1 MFNRLN
7 FKKFAASAD
16 WIKSELE
23 NSIQSQ
29 ASKKNEAEKDSTL
42 NSDNYSA
49 NISFEDR
56 ESGKYD
62 SILNNSQEF
71 NKDILSD
78 AENKSNVVNDLNKK
92 ISILE
97 SSGKKNKANALRMA
111 VGKISDPLV
120 TSDLNKFT
128 RDVAK
133 QTSIVH

>member
-29 ASKKNEAEKDSTL
+29 ASKKNEVEKDSTL

-92 ISILE
+92 ISMLE

-111 VGKISDPLV
+111 VGKLSDPLV

>member
-29 ASKKNEAEKDSTL
+29 ASKKNEVEKDSTL

-49 NISFEDR
+49 NVSFEDR

-111 VGKISDPLV
+111 VGKISDPLA

>member
-29 ASKKNEAEKDSTL
+29 ASNKNEVEKDSTL

-49 NISFEDR
+49 NVSFEDR

>member
-29 ASKKNEAEKDSTL
+29 ASNKNEVEKDSTL

-133 QTSIVH
+133 QTAIVH

>member
-29 ASKKNEAEKDSTL
+29 ASKKNEVEKDSTL

-49 NISFEDR
+49 NVSFEDR

-111 VGKISDPLV
+111 VGKISDPLL

>member
-29 ASKKNEAEKDSTL
+29 ASKKNEVEKDSTL

-49 NISFEDR
+49 NVSFEDR

-97 SSGKKNKANALRMA
+97 SSGKRNKANALRMA

>member
-29 ASKKNEAEKDSTL
+29 ASKKNEVEKDSTL

-78 AENKSNVVNDLNKK
+78 AENKSKVVNDLNKK

-97 SSGKKNKANALRMA
+97 SSGKRNKANALRMA

>member
-29 ASKKNEAEKDSTL
+29 ASNKNEVEKDSTL

>member
-7 FKKFAASAD
+7 FKKFAVSAD

-29 ASKKNEAEKDSTL
+29 ASKKNEVEKDSTL

-49 NISFEDR
+49 NVSFEDR

-97 SSGKKNKANALRMA
+97 SSGKRNKANALRMA

>member
-7 FKKFAASAD
+7 FKKFAASSD

-29 ASKKNEAEKDSTL
+29 ASKKNKVEKDSTL

>member
-29 ASKKNEAEKDSTL
+29 ASKKNEVEKDSTL
-42 NSDNYSA
+42 NSDNYAA

-97 SSGKKNKANALRMA
+97 SSGKRNKANALRMA

>member
-29 ASKKNEAEKDSTL
+29 ASKKNEVEKDSTS

-133 QTSIVH
+133 QTSTVH

>member
-29 ASKKNEAEKDSTL
+29 ASKKNELEKDSTL

-97 SSGKKNKANALRMA
+97 SSGKRNKANALRMA

-133 QTSIVH
+133 QTSRVH

>member
-29 ASKKNEAEKDSTL
+29 ASKKNEVEKDSTL

-120 TSDLNKFT
+120 ISDLNKFT

>member
-29 ASKKNEAEKDSTL
+29 ASKKNEVEKDSTL

>member
-1 MFNRLN
+1 M
-7 FKKFAASAD
+7 
-16 WIKSELE
+16 WV
-23 NSIQSQ
+23 IQNTYDIY
-29 ASKKNEAEKDSTL
+29 A
-42 NSDNYSA
+42 
-49 NISFEDR
+49 
-56 ESGKYD
+56 KYD
-62 SILNNSQEF
+62 SQDYDDYKMLELDDVKTSVRIKNNNATLSNIVVNGYELNKEF

-97 SSGKKNKANALRMA
+97 SSGKRNKANALRMA

>member
-29 ASKKNEAEKDSTL
+29 ASNKNEAEKDSTL

-49 NISFEDR
+49 NVSFEDR

-111 VGKISDPLV
+111 VGKISDPLI

>member
-29 ASKKNEAEKDSTL
+29 ASKKNEVEKDSTL

-133 QTSIVH
+133 QTSTVH

>member
-1 MFNRLN
+1 MFNLLN

-29 ASKKNEAEKDSTL
+29 ASKKNEVEKDSTL

-49 NISFEDR
+49 NVSFEDR

>member
-29 ASKKNEAEKDSTL
+29 ASKKNEVEKDSTL

-78 AENKSNVVNDLNKK
+78 AENKSNIVNDLNKK

-133 QTSIVH
+133 QTSTVH

>member
-29 ASKKNEAEKDSTL
+29 ASKKNEVEKDSTL

-97 SSGKKNKANALRMA
+97 SSGKKNKANALRMT

>member
-23 NSIQSQ
+23 NSIQLQ
-29 ASKKNEAEKDSTL
+29 ASKKNEVEKDSTL

-97 SSGKKNKANALRMA
+97 SSGKRNKSNALRMA
-111 VGKISDPLV
+111 VGKISDPLL

>member
-7 FKKFAASAD
+7 FKKFAVSAD

-29 ASKKNEAEKDSTL
+29 ASKKNEVEKDSTL

-97 SSGKKNKANALRMA
+97 SSGKRNKANALRMA

-133 QTSIVH
+133 QTSRVH

>member
-29 ASKKNEAEKDSTL
+29 ASKKNEVEKDSTL

-111 VGKISDPLV
+111 VGKLADPLV

>member
-7 FKKFAASAD
+7 FKKFAVSAD

-29 ASKKNEAEKDSTL
+29 ASKKNEVEKDSTL

-97 SSGKKNKANALRMA
+97 SSGKRNKANALRMA

>member
-29 ASKKNEAEKDSTL
+29 ASKKNEVEKDSTL

-111 VGKISDPLV
+111 VGKLSDPLL

-133 QTSIVH
+133 QTSTVH

>member
-29 ASKKNEAEKDSTL
+29 ASKKNEIEKDPTL

-97 SSGKKNKANALRMA
+97 SSGKRNKANALRMA

-133 QTSIVH
+133 QTSRVH

>member
-29 ASKKNEAEKDSTL
+29 ASNKNEVEKDSTL

-133 QTSIVH
+133 QTSTVH

>member
-1 MFNRLN
+1 MFNHLN

-29 ASKKNEAEKDSTL
+29 ASKRNEINKDSTL

-49 NISFEDR
+49 NVSFEDR

>member
-16 WIKSELE
+16 WIKSEIE

-29 ASKKNEAEKDSTL
+29 ASKKNEVEKDSTL

>member
-29 ASKKNEAEKDSTL
+29 ASNKNEVEKDSTL

-49 NISFEDR
+49 NVSFEDR

-133 QTSIVH
+133 QTSTVH

>member
-29 ASKKNEAEKDSTL
+29 ASKKNEVEKDSTL
-42 NSDNYSA
+42 NSNNYSA
-49 NISFEDR
+49 NVSFADR

-111 VGKISDPLV
+111 VGKISDPSL

-128 RDVAK
+128 KDVAK
-133 QTSIVH
+133 QTSAVH

>member
-29 ASKKNEAEKDSTL
+29 ASNKNEVEKDSTL

-128 RDVAK
+128 RYVAK

>member
-7 FKKFAASAD
+7 FKKFADSAD

-29 ASKKNEAEKDSTL
+29 ASKKNEVEKDSTL

-97 SSGKKNKANALRMA
+97 SSGKKSKANALRMA

>member
-1 MFNRLN
+1 MFNRIN

-29 ASKKNEAEKDSTL
+29 ASKKNEVEKDSTL

>member
-29 ASKKNEAEKDSTL
+29 ASKKNEVEKDSTL

-49 NISFEDR
+49 NVSFEDR
-56 ESGKYD
+56 DSGKYD

>member
-1 MFNRLN
+1 MFNHLN

-29 ASKKNEAEKDSTL
+29 ASKKNEVDKDSTL
-42 NSDNYSA
+42 NSANYSA
-49 NISFEDR
+49 NVSFEDR

-97 SSGKKNKANALRMA
+97 SSGKRNKSNALRMT
-111 VGKISDPLV
+111 VGKISDPLL

>member
-7 FKKFAASAD
+7 FKKFSASAD

-29 ASKKNEAEKDSTL
+29 ASNKNELEKDSTL

-49 NISFEDR
+49 NVSFEDR

>member
-29 ASKKNEAEKDSTL
+29 ASKKNEVEKDSTL

-92 ISILE
+92 ISMLE

-133 QTSIVH
+133 QTSTVH

>member
-7 FKKFAASAD
+7 FKKFAVSAD

-29 ASKKNEAEKDSTL
+29 ASKKNEVEKDSTL

-49 NISFEDR
+49 NVSFEDR

-78 AENKSNVVNDLNKK
+78 AENKSNVVNELNKK

-97 SSGKKNKANALRMA
+97 SSGKRNKANALRMA